1 MSFPETTDRHGPRRY
16 AGEPARFCG
25 VVETIFDYISNRRD
39 YQLVCL
45 GRVCEVYIDLKGWDL
60 ENESP
65 PRAADRGKRLPR
77 SIS

>member
-1 MSFPETTDRHGPRRY
+1 MSFPDSTERHGPRRY

-25 VVETIFDYISNRRD
+25 VVETIFDYILNRRD

-45 GRVCEVYIDLKGWDL
+45 GKASEVYIEKNGEDL

-65 PRAADRGKRLPR
+65 PRAADRGKRLCLE
-77 SIS
+77 